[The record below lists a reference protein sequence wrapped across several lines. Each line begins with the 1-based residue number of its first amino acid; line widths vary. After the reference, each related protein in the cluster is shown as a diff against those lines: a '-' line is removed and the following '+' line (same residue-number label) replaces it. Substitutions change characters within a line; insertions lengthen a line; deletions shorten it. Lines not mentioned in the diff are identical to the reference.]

1 MIEQQL
7 ATTQL
12 DPLPDQL
19 DSPQAKLVYLYLE
32 ASGGATAT
40 DLNEVLAMKKIAV
53 LSVLSCLEGEGLVEK
68 NDAEYVVCN

>member
-53 LSVLSCLEGEGLVEK
+53 LSVLSCLEGESLVEK

>member
-53 LSVLSCLEGEGLVEK
+53 LSVLNCLEGEGLVEK